1 MASPLANTP
10 PWPQLEGRD
19 KIVVTI
25 PLQLRTE
32 STDDRKDIQTLF
44 YGHGA
49 QRAQPI
55 FKFIQRGFYE
65 RNGLD
70 GTIKLGVQKKE
81 GTKNYFIIDGDEFE
95 PAYNGDNTPYHMYFS
110 ARTSMWASQAS
121 SPMC

>member
-1 MASPLANTP
+1 MLNALNP
-10 PWPQLEGRD
+10 
-19 KIVVTI
+19 
-25 PLQLRTE
+25 
-32 STDDRKDIQTLF
+32 ST
-44 YGHGA
+44 
-49 QRAQPI
+49 
-55 FKFIQRGFYE
+55 KFIQRGFYE

-95 PAYNGDNTPYHMYFS
+95 PPTTATTPRTTCTSS

>member
-1 MASPLANTP
+1 MAGS
-10 PWPQLEGRD
+10 WKVGD

-44 YGHGA
+44 YGPTVLNA
-49 QRAQPI
+49 LNPST
-55 FKFIQRGFYE
+55 KFIQRGFYE

-95 PAYNGDNTPYHMYFS
+95 PAYNGDTCTSS